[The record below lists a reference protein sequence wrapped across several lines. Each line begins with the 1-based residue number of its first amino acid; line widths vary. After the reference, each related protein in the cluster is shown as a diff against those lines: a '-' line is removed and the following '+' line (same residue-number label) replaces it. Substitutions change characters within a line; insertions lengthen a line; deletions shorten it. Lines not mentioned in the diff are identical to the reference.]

1 MKLVVRRSN
10 LVVPIDD
17 AARVAEAW
25 QHDADAITLDMIDRS
40 RTSAGVR
47 EALRAAARGGAEV
60 FVKVGVADYASDLQM
75 AVGPGLRGVMLA
87 GVQGRTDVAA
97 VCDALSRMEDA
108 LAIERH
114 STQLIV
120 ALETARA
127 VWEVRDLV
135 RASPRVLQVFLDE
148 AALAADLRITPHPEY
163 DPFVY
168 ARGRVV
174 TEAIAADV
182 SPVGMSYPLS
192 AVPAER
198 AAADIHAAA
207 LVAKNTGMKG
217 VVCPFASWVAPVN
230 RAFTPT
236 PELVEWNRRVRA
248 AFAAGVAAGTA
259 AVPLDG
265 KMIDVPVDEWAIV
278 VLAMAD
284 ACAARDAEKKA
295 AMAKARGA
303 AES

>member
-1 MKLVVRRSN
+1 MKVLVRRSN
-10 LVVPIDD
+10 LVVPVDD
-17 AARVAEAW
+17 AARVAKAW
-25 QHDADAITLDMIDRS
+25 QHDADAITLDLVGRPRVSVD
-40 RTSAGVR
+40 VR
-47 EALRAAARGGAEV
+47 EALRAAGRGGAEV
-60 FVKVGVADYASDLQM
+60 FVKVSAADCASALPVV
-75 AVGPGLRGVMLA
+75 VGPGLRGVMLA
-87 GVQGRTDVAA
+87 GVQGHADVAA

-108 LAIERH
+108 LAMPRH
-114 STQLIV
+114 ATQLIV

-127 VWEVRDLV
+127 VWDVRDLV
-135 RASPRVLQVFLDE
+135 RASPRVSQVFLDE

-163 DPFVY
+163 DPFIY

-174 TEAIAADV
+174 TEAIAAGV

-192 AVPAER
+192 ALPAER
-198 AAADIHAAA
+198 AAAEVHAAA

-230 RAFTPT
+230 QAFTPT
-236 PELVEWNRRVRA
+236 AELVEWNRRVRA

-259 AVPLDG
+259 AVPLEG

-284 ACAARDAEKKA
+284 ACAARDAEKSA
-295 AMAKARGA
+295 AMAKARSGA
-303 AES
+303 G